1 MRAGITLSALTSS
14 WLPFLVHA
22 IAQLKRGGRLAMVLP
37 FELTHAW
44 MLALAVAL
52 FLSCSTF
59 PAVGQDNAVDSL
71 KALRARADHG
81 DAEAQVI
88 IGVLYAKGQGVAQD
102 YAEALRWFRKA
113 ADQGL
118 AEAQFNLGF
127 MYDKGRGLP
136 APSRSPRAP
145 TTRTTCP
152 PSIALKPKSRVP
164 TPPTTLARQVAVFTY
179 VSTYIQR
186 IKYNRTVRGPYTPAE
201 QRIMGAYD
209 VAKYQ
214 IMQDYE
220 KSHTPAETQAF
231 QRSRASTNSTGTSR
245 RTGGND

>member
-152 PSIALKPKSRVP
+152 PSNRVKAEIKGSDP
-164 TPPTTLARQVAVFTY
+164 TD
-179 VSTYIQR
+179 
-186 IKYNRTVRGPYTPAE
+186 N
-201 QRIMGAYD
+201 
-209 VAKYQ
+209 
-214 IMQDYE
+214 
-220 KSHTPAETQAF
+220 
-231 QRSRASTNSTGTSR
+231 SRAPGSR
-245 RTGGND
+245 LYLRVDLHPAHQVQPHRQGPLHTCRAAHYGCLRRGQISDHAGLREVPYSR